1 MKLEQHE
8 DKQHFTLSDLGFGD
22 IKAIRDGLKLYGKQG
37 SAQAVKLAA
46 EIEKAL
52 AAMDV

>member
-1 MKLEQHE
+1 MKLEQQE
-8 DKQHFTLSDLGFGD
+8 DKQHFTLSDLGFSE
-22 IKAIRDGLKLYGKQG
+22 IKTIRDALKQYGKQG
-37 SAQAVKLAA
+37 SAQAVKIAA

>member
-1 MKLEQHE
+1 MKLEQQA
-8 DKQHFTLSDLGFGD
+8 DKKHFTLSDLGFGE
-22 IKAIRDGLKLYGKQG
+22 IKAIRDALKVYGKQG
-37 SAQAVKLAA
+37 SAQATKIAA